1 MGASLLVFSNK
12 QDIKPNM
19 SKGEVA
25 EVRKLLGEDRE
36 HLVADRMQAL
46 GLGSIVSHIYE
57 VVECSAHTGE
67 GVDTG
72 IKWVVE
78 DAKKRMFL
86 Y

>member
-12 QDIKPNM
+12 KDIKPNL
-19 SKGEVA
+19 SKEEVA
-25 EVRKLLGEDRE
+25 EVGKLLSEDGED
-36 HLVADRMQAL
+36 LVADQMQAL
-46 GLGSIVSHIYE
+46 GLGNIVSHTYE
-57 VVECSAHTGE
+57 IVECSAHTGE